1 MACRS
6 EDERRAIEIIELL
19 QDHNLCMLAA
29 RYASRLGKLHLAD
42 KLSDLSNTWKENNK
56 PENSMNNFET
66 TQDTLMTE
74 NESEDLNESIIIPVK
89 KLNSDS
95 LLKPIVSTFCGRILK
110 LRLHFITN
118 TCNFSLY

>member
-42 KLSDLSNTWKENNK
+42 KLSNLNNSWKENMAN
-56 PENSMNNFET
+56 NSMNNFDT
-66 TQDTLMTE
+66 TQNDLMTE
-74 NESEDLNESIIIPVK
+74 KESEDLNDSIIIPAK
-89 KLNSDS
+89 KLDSDS
-95 LLKPIVSTFCGRILK
+95 PLKPIVSICFLQKDGYNCIC
-110 LRLHFITN
+110 IIN
-118 TCNFSLY
+118 MYYFSLY